1 MQRDFFNMQQLRAWC
16 FSIGVGLVLSLL
28 VRAFIFPIYQVP
40 AHALLKQG
48 DCIVV
53 NKLDRK
59 DFQREQLIVFGK
71 TPNEI
76 GRIKALPGDT
86 LRIKQQRYVIPSSC
100 CKRCCVLIATPS

>member
-28 VRAFIFPIYQVP
+28 VRAFVFPIYQVP

-48 DCIVV
+48 DCVVV

-59 DFQREQLIVFGK
+59 HFQRGQLIVFRK

-76 GRIKALPGDT
+76 LSASDSNVMSSLPPAANAV
-86 LRIKQQRYVIPSSC
+86 YAP
-100 CKRCCVLIATPS
+100 IATPS